1 MSAVRHRIARLE
13 QVRGR
18 DHPRFLIVHGAGSR
32 DEAIVVL
39 TEKGVVVGHKD
50 MVDWEPGPTPPTVEV
65 IPMSMSIEDALQFL
79 DAQDA
84 AATSELKPIRGN
96 QDARAR

>member
-39 TEKGVVVGHKD
+39 TQKGVVVGHKD
-50 MVDWEPGPTPPTVEV
+50 MVDWEPGPTPPTVE
-65 IPMSMSIEDALQFL
+65 IITMSMPIEDALALL
-79 DAQDA
+79 DAENTGA
-84 AATSELKPIRGN
+84 SALKTIKGN
-96 QDARAR
+96 QDARA

>member
-18 DHPRFLIVHGAGSR
+18 DHPRFLIVHGAADR
-32 DEAIVVL
+32 AEAMAVL
-39 TEKGVVVGHKD
+39 AEKGVVVGHKD
-50 MVDWEPGPTPPTVEV
+50 VVDWEPGPTPPTVEV

-79 DAQDA
+79 DAQDVA
-84 AATSELKPIRGN
+84 AASALKTIRGN